1 MARSTAN
8 WNIER
13 NLGIFQLRQAA
24 GNLCNIYNLNYKFG
38 QDLWNQSLNK
48 TFVIVLT
55 EIFTWFSFTLE
66 IARCFEYFKW
76 NCANCS
82 KYFSLVRAGGIDY
95 RVTMRSSLVG
105 VTRSVFFPVKNETTV
120 AILTT
125 FPSYI
130 FLNRNDKMVENKQEL
145 F

>member
-24 GNLCNIYNLNYKFG
+24 GNLSNIYNLNYKFG

-55 EIFTWFSFTLE
+55 EIFT
-66 IARCFEYFKW
+66 
-76 NCANCS
+76 
-82 KYFSLVRAGGIDY
+82 
-95 RVTMRSSLVG
+95 
-105 VTRSVFFPVKNETTV
+105 
-120 AILTT
+120 
-125 FPSYI
+125 
-130 FLNRNDKMVENKQEL
+130 
-145 F
+145 